1 MIQLFA
7 AERFMTV
14 TISLPAQTEA
24 ELRRQA
30 AQSGKDVSTLIR
42 EAIEE
47 KLATVGQF
55 AAPQATGDFDLEL
68 DQFFA
73 SNPEKIP
80 ALPAN
85 FSREDIY
92 ADHD

>member
-1 MIQLFA
+1 
-7 AERFMTV
+7 MTV

-30 AQSGKDVSTLIR
+30 VQSGKEVSTLIR

-47 KLATVGQF
+47 KLAATGQF
-55 AAPQATGDFDLEL
+55 SAPQTTADFDKEL
-68 DQFFA
+68 DEFFA
-73 SNPEKIP
+73 SNPEKLP
-80 ALPAN
+80 PLPAD

-92 ADHD
+92 LDHD